1 MTFLQRLLLPKVAGA
16 IGGVM
21 LMAIVALGLALS
33 VTANRLKSTTNQL
46 MDAREVASLWKDAA
60 HNYRASNQAKDGL
73 LKKQTDSIKAL
84 KEKSDAETALYRRL
98 VADSRRKSAAYQAEA
113 GELLRLD
120 LGTADE
126 ITQCRAA
133 RALLE
138 RELVELGER

>member
-21 LMAIVALGLALS
+21 LMAIAALGIALS
-33 VTANRLKSTTNQL
+33 VTTNRLKSTTNQL
-46 MDAREVASLWKDAA
+46 MDTREIASLWKDAA

-73 LKKQTDSIKAL
+73 LKKQTESIKAL
-84 KEKSDAETALYRRL
+84 KEKSDAARVVYEHRIE
-98 VADSRRKSAAYQAEA
+98 VARTRSASYQAEA
-113 GELLRLD
+113 GEILRLD
-120 LGTADE
+120 LGTTDE

-133 RALLE
+133 RDLLE